1 MLKLFHSLDLK
12 LKSCLIALFGSA
24 FLAFGLYHVH
34 SFSGVTEGGVLGMT
48 LLLDH
53 WFHISP
59 SVSGFIMNLACYAM
73 GWKLLGRQFIA
84 YSILSSASFS
94 LSYRICEQFPPL
106 WPQLADMPLAASLI
120 GAVFV
125 GVGAGLCVRIGGA
138 PGGDDALAMSLSHV
152 THIKIQWIYLLSDFA
167 VLVLS
172 LSYIPLNRMV
182 YSILTVLL
190 SGQIIGFVQGSSPV
204 SRSFYFIAETFSR
217 GFPLFSLLAT
227 VTLFLFQGSIL
238 P

>member
-59 SVSGFIMNLACYAM
+59 SVSGFIMNLACYTM

-106 WPQLADMPLAASLI
+106 WPQLADMPLTASLL

-167 VLVLS
+167 VLGLS

-190 SGQIIGFVQGSSPV
+190 SGQIIGFVQTAGTHPV
-204 SRSFYFIAETFSR
+204 ENMET
-217 GFPLFSLLAT
+217 
-227 VTLFLFQGSIL
+227 
-238 P
+238 

>member
-59 SVSGFIMNLACYAM
+59 SVSGFVMNLACYAM

-94 LSYRICEQFPPL
+94 CLTGSVSSFHPCGT
-106 WPQLADMPLAASLI
+106 QLADMPLAASLL

-152 THIKIQWIYLLSDFA
+152 THFKIQWIYLLSDFA
-167 VLVLS
+167 VLGLS
-172 LSYIPLNRMV
+172 LSYIPLNRMA

-190 SGQIIGFVQGSSPV
+190 SGQIIGFVQTAGTHPV
-204 SRSFYFIAETFSR
+204 ENMET
-217 GFPLFSLLAT
+217 
-227 VTLFLFQGSIL
+227 
-238 P
+238 